1 MSIWSFLLLCAA
13 AIGTSRAC
21 SCDPEDI
28 RAHEDFSSPAVK
40 FFRQPFVFAGKVLS
54 IQPADGMPGEQS
66 AYCAA
71 PPAAHHEDEEWGNPC
86 AEDDEGHFR
95 RWNRCRRKHIAEVQV
110 THGFQGISKG
120 EIFRYNC
127 TLASC
132 GDCSADCPEVGAE
145 VLDGTRAGGA
155 TSICR
160 SQLCV
165 LSGWDTEH
173 CQRLLKELQ
182 RKRPAESRKFQIALP
197 VAFST
202 LTANSYFRGQLLR
215 SLVEDVLADLWP
227 EVSKFDIKSAN
238 LVEDPH
244 RSVLVT
250 PSALVPSTLFE
261 IVCYM
266 ADQEDVAGVES
277 VLRGLFSVPFTWKKG
292 WDIVKQFCLHSP
304 CPQCETT
311 CVESS
316 QTSLVSLPTPIFA

>member
-21 SCDPEDI
+21 SCDPDFI
-28 RAHEDFSSPAVK
+28 PAQEDFSSPAAK
-40 FFRQPFVFAGKVLS
+40 FFRQPFVFTGKVLS

-71 PPAAHHEDEEWGNPC
+71 PPVAHDERWGSPC
-86 AEDDEGHFR
+86 AGDYEGHFS

-110 THGFQGISKG
+110 TNGLQGISKG
-120 EIFRYNC
+120 ETFRYNC

-132 GDCSADCPEVGAE
+132 GDCSPPCPEVGAE

-155 TSICR
+155 TSFCGSR
-160 SQLCV
+160 RCQLT
-165 LSGWDTEH
+165 GWDAEH
-173 CQRLLKELQ
+173 CQQLLKELQ
-182 RKRPAESRKFQIALP
+182 RKRPAESRKLQVALP
-197 VAFST
+197 LAFST
-202 LTANSYFRGQLLR
+202 LTANSYFRGLLLR
-215 SLVEDVLADLWP
+215 SLVQDVLADLGP

-261 IVCYM
+261 IVFYM
-266 ADQEDVAGVES
+266 ADQKDVDDVES

-292 WDIVKQFCLHSP
+292 WDIVKQFCLHRP